1 MKNKFYSIITI
12 SIFLTAVF
20 SLQAQTHKTK
30 TNFIKIVIPSS
41 DTITTALKKFRLAA
55 STLPKSR
62 VTMNGKKLKVYRSGA
77 FVSLMKLD
85 IGKNVFVI
93 RSYGRKGKKVT
104 KTFVIIRKDI
114 TLKTTPEDT
123 LRIEKEMMLPSKNIW
138 LDAGD
143 ILEVKFKG
151 TPNCKASFMNGIP
164 MVELPPSETNGL
176 GGIYAGSY
184 KVKDTDDLFN
194 QPITFKLQN
203 QEGYVAEMESKA
215 KVSFLSQEFPR
226 VGITKGERPYLNYG
240 LGNDRLGGA
249 KLSFLE
255 PGIKL
260 KINGKVGNQYRVM
273 LTNDFEAW
281 IPEDQVKLLPVGI
294 PIPKTLTGAWHIT
307 GDKKYDYLK
316 VNLSEKI
323 PYSTRQEIDPTRII
337 VDLYGAVSNSNWI
350 TQHLNSTEIRNVSYE
365 QVSKNLFR
373 IVIEPVHKQ
382 IWGYE
387 ITYRGNNLV
396 IRIKHQ
402 PKVLRLNKLK
412 FAIDAGHGGRN
423 RGALGATGLLE
434 KDVTL
439 KIAKDLKRALEAK
452 GAKVILTR
460 KTDKYYLNTERLK
473 TVLNSNADI
482 LISIHANSAGM
493 SANPVRAAGTSTY
506 YKHICFRP
514 LSQFIYKRMLKL
526 KLKPFGNIGG
536 FNFTLNSPTEIPN
549 VLVETAFISNPSE
562 EMKLMS
568 SRFRKA
574 IARQIVRGVED
585 FLKSV
590 KKKSLNN

>member
-1 MKNKFYSIITI
+1 MRNKFYAIIV
-12 SIFLTAVF
+12 FLILFTVMYP
-20 SLQAQTHKTK
+20 LQAQSKK
-30 TNFIKIVIPSS
+30 AKKNYVKIVIPRS
-41 DTITTALKKFRLAA
+41 DTITTTLKRYRLAA
-55 STLPKSR
+55 NTLPNSR
-62 VTMNGKKLKVYRSGA
+62 VTMNGKKLKVYRSGV

-104 KTFVIIRKDI
+104 KSFVIIRKEVQ
-114 TLKTTPEDT
+114 LKTTPEDT
-123 LRIEKEMMLPSKNIW
+123 LRIEKEMMLPNKETW

-143 ILEVKFKG
+143 ILEVRFKG
-151 TPNCKASFMNGIP
+151 TPNCSASFMNGIP

-176 GGIYAGSY
+176 GGIYTGSY
-184 KVKDTDDLFN
+184 KVKETDNLRN
-194 QPITFKLQN
+194 QPIEFKLQN

-215 KVSFLSQEFPR
+215 KVSFLSQELPR

-260 KINGKVGNQYRVM
+260 KINGKAGNQYRVM

-281 IPEDQVKLLPVGI
+281 IPEDQVKLLPVGT

-316 VNLSEKI
+316 VNLNEKI
-323 PYSTRQEIDPTRII
+323 PYSTSQEIDPTRII
-337 VDLYGAVSNSNWI
+337 INLYGAVSNSNWI

-387 ITYRGNNLV
+387 ITYQGNNLV

-402 PKVLRLNKLK
+402 PKSLRINKLK
-412 FAIDAGHGGRN
+412 FAVDAGHGGLN
-423 RGALGATGLLE
+423 KGALGATGLLE

-439 KIAKDLKRALEAK
+439 KIAKDLKRVLKAK

-460 KTDKYYLNTERLK
+460 SADKYSLNSDRLE

-562 EMKLMS
+562 EMKLMN